1 MQFLINQKNC
11 KEELSVES
19 DGMNDG
25 GKNGLFDEA
34 TEYELWNVEIKNWI
48 RWPNAKALGLAST
61 ISRRD
66 MGLGTKR

>member
-1 MQFLINQKNC
+1 LQFLINQKNC

-34 TEYELWNVEIKNWI
+34 TEYEL
-48 RWPNAKALGLAST
+48 
-61 ISRRD
+61 
-66 MGLGTKR
+66 